1 MKQTLEQEINKDLI
15 LRERLAIQRTNMA
28 NQTTLLSFIRTALY
42 FLIAGLSIRGFFK
55 LELLVYL
62 EVLFFTCAVLLFGF
76 GLYNFNK
83 NKKAIISSEMHIGN
97 YKLDYEA

>member
-55 LELLVYL
+55 LELLVCL

>member
-62 EVLFFTCAVLLFGF
+62 EVLFFACAVLLFGF

-83 NKKAIISSEMHIGN
+83 NKKAIIESETHIGN